1 MSCVVLLLLMHQYPL
16 LLTLSWPRTCR
27 YLPGD
32 KLLQHVDGVQID
44 ASIVIGLPTDK
55 QWEGGGLTVW
65 DGKPERQQFDY
76 SMPPGSACFLDRMVW
91 HQANPVT
98 NLLPFGWCPPAG
110 GGDPIAEVEPIH
122 SDMRGARRETRRG
135 MS

>member
-1 MSCVVLLLLMHQYPL
+1 MHRYPL

-98 NLLPFGWCPPAG
+98 SGERWALVIFYKVRTGDAKGKDKGALPQGV
-110 GGDPIAEVEPIH
+110 AEEEEEGEVVVVE
-122 SDMRGARRETRRG
+122 EEEE
-135 MS
+135 